1 VWRSPL
7 KIEEVT
13 PMNEYAN
20 ALKQTLTSL
29 IREMSAAP
37 APYVKNPE
45 KDFTRKKKLPFETV
59 MQLLISMGGNS
70 IYKELLESQGYD
82 VITATTSAFIQ
93 QRNKILPSAV
103 EFLFHK
109 FTQSYTDIKD
119 YRGYRLLAI
128 DGSDLHVAT
137 DSADTDTYFQSHPNT
152 KGYNLLHLNAAY
164 DLCNRLYVDA
174 IVQPR
179 KLWNE
184 GRALADRVDR
194 SPISG
199 KTIVISDR
207 GYESYNNFAHI
218 EGKGWNYVI
227 RVKDLDSNGILSGLR
242 LPSSEEFDLDFH
254 LILTKKQTKEVK
266 AHPEIYKYV
275 PSNSTF
281 DFLDLHENLFYPIS
295 FRVVR
300 FVLPSGDYESVITN
314 LSAADFPP
322 DEIKSIY
329 HMRWGIETSFRALK
343 YTVGLT
349 NFHAKRQESITQ
361 EIFARMIMYN
371 FAEMITSHV
380 VISQMDKRHQCQVNF
395 TVAVHVCRHFL
406 RSRDNEPPPDVE
418 ALIRKNILPIRP
430 IRQGQQ
436 NTRKIRNKSA
446 VSFVYRVS

>member
-1 VWRSPL
+1 
-7 KIEEVT
+7 
-13 PMNEYAN
+13 MNEYALS
-20 ALKQTLTSL
+20 LKQTLTSL

-45 KDFTRKKKLPFETV
+45 TNFTRKKKLPFETV
-59 MQLLISMGGNS
+59 MELLISMGGNS

-82 VITATTSAFIQ
+82 VNTATTSAFVQ

-109 FTQSYTDIKD
+109 FTKSYTDLKD

-128 DGSDLHVAT
+128 DGSDLHIAT
-137 DSADTDTYFQSHPNT
+137 NAADTDTYFQSQPNA

-164 DLCNRLYVDA
+164 DLCNSLYVDA

-179 KLWNE
+179 RLCNE
-184 GRALADRVDR
+184 GRALAAMVDR
-194 SPISG
+194 SPIEG
-199 KTIVISDR
+199 KTIVTADR

-218 EGKGWNYVI
+218 ERKGWNFVI

-242 LPSSEEFDLDFH
+242 LPSGGEFDIDVRQT
-254 LILTKKQTKEVK
+254 LTKKQTNEVK
-266 AHPEIYKYV
+266 AHPEIYKFL
-275 PSNSTF
+275 PFKATF
-281 DFLDLHENLFYPIS
+281 DFLDLRENLFYPIS

-300 FVLPSGDYESVITN
+300 FVLPNDAYETVITN

-322 DEIKSIY
+322 DEIRSIY
-329 HMRWGIETSFRALK
+329 NMRWGIETSFRALK

-349 NFHAKRQESITQ
+349 NFHAKKQESIIQ
-361 EIFARMIMYN
+361 EIFAKMIMYN

-380 VISQMDKRHQCQVNF
+380 VISQMDKRHPYQVNF
-395 TVAVHVCRHFL
+395 TVAVYVCRQFL
-406 RSRDNEPPPDVE
+406 RSRNDEPPPDVE

-430 IRQGQQ
+430 IHQGQK
-436 NTRKIRNKSA
+436 NTRKIRYKSA
-446 VSFVYRVS
+446 VSFVYRVA

>member
-1 VWRSPL
+1 
-7 KIEEVT
+7 
-13 PMNEYAN
+13 MDEYAN
-20 ALKQTLTSL
+20 SLKKTLTSL
-29 IREMSAAP
+29 IREMSATP
-37 APYVKNPE
+37 APYVKNPQT
-45 KDFTRKKKLPFETV
+45 DFTRKKKLPFETV

-82 VITATTSAFIQ
+82 VNTATTSAFVQ

-103 EFLFHK
+103 EFLFHE

-128 DGSDLHVAT
+128 DGSDLHIPT
-137 DSADTDTYFQSHPNT
+137 DPADTDTYFQSQPNT
-152 KGYNLLHLNAAY
+152 KGFNLLHLNAAY

-179 KLWNE
+179 RLCNE
-184 GRALADRVDR
+184 GRALAAMVDR
-194 SPISG
+194 SPIKG
-199 KTIVISDR
+199 KTIVIADR

-218 EGKGWNYVI
+218 ERKGWNYVI

-242 LPSSEEFDLDFH
+242 LPSSGAFDLDVH
-254 LILTKKQTKEVK
+254 LTLTKKQTNEVK
-266 AHPEIYKYV
+266 AHPEIYKFV
-275 PSNSTF
+275 PSKSTF
-281 DFLDLHENLFYPIS
+281 DFLDLQENLFYPIS

-300 FVLPSGDYESVITN
+300 FILPSGDYETVITN
-314 LSAADFPP
+314 FSAAEFPP

-329 HMRWGIETSFRALK
+329 NLRWGIETSFRALK

-349 NFHAKRQESITQ
+349 HFHAKRQESITQ

-380 VISQMDKRHQCQVNF
+380 VISQMDKRHPYQVNF
-395 TVAVHVCRHFL
+395 TVAVYVCRHFL
-406 RSRDNEPPPDVE
+406 RSRDDEPPPDVE

-430 IRQGQQ
+430 IRPGQK
-436 NTRKIRNKSA
+436 NTRKIRSKSV
-446 VSFVYRVS
+446 VSFVYRVA

>member
-1 VWRSPL
+1 
-7 KIEEVT
+7 
-13 PMNEYAN
+13 MNEYAN
-20 ALKQTLTSL
+20 SLKETLTSL
-29 IREMSAAP
+29 IREMAAAP

-59 MQLLISMGGNS
+59 MQFLISMGGNS
-70 IYKELLESQGYD
+70 LYKELLESQGYN
-82 VITATTSAFIQ
+82 VNTATTSAFVQ

-103 EFLFHK
+103 EFLFHE

-119 YRGYRLLAI
+119 YRGYRLLAV
-128 DGSDLHVAT
+128 DGSDLHIAT
-137 DSADTDTYFQSHPNT
+137 DSTDTDTYFQSQPNT
-152 KGYNLLHLNAAY
+152 KGYNLLHLNAVY

-174 IVQPR
+174 LVQPR
-179 KLWNE
+179 RLCNE
-184 GRALADRVDR
+184 GRALAAMVDR
-194 SPISG
+194 SPIKG
-199 KTIVISDR
+199 KTIVIADR

-218 EGKGWNYVI
+218 ERKGWNYVI
-227 RVKDLDSNGILSGLR
+227 RVKDLASNGILSGLR
-242 LPSSEEFDLDFH
+242 LPASGEFDSDIH
-254 LILTKKQTKEVK
+254 LTLTKKQTKEVK
-266 AHPEIYKYV
+266 AHPEIYRFV
-275 PSNSTF
+275 PSRSTF
-281 DFLDLHENLFYPIS
+281 DFLDLQENLFYPIS

-300 FVLPSGDYESVITN
+300 FVLPNGTYETVITN

-329 HMRWGIETSFRALK
+329 NRRWGIETSFRALK

-349 NFHAKRQESITQ
+349 NFHAKKQESITQ

-380 VISQMDKRHQCQVNF
+380 VISQMDKRHPYQVNF

-430 IRQGQQ
+430 IRPGQK
-436 NTRKIRNKSA
+436 NTRKIRWKSA
-446 VSFVYRVS
+446 VSFVYRVA